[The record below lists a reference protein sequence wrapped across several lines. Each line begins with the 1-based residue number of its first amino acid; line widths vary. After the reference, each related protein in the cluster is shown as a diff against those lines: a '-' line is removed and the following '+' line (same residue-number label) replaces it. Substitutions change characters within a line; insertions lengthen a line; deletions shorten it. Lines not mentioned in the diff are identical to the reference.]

1 MLILL
6 TLLIHTAF
14 LQHLPSRGKVLL
26 GHIEVDEVD
35 QGTAGTL
42 AWGFINGVSVALLR
56 AGQVTDC
63 GPYNLQGQ
71 RGRLLRD
78 IKKGAVSRSKLSS
91 DTLFPVPVGGL

>member
-1 MLILL
+1 M
-6 TLLIHTAF
+6 
-14 LQHLPSRGKVLL
+14 LL

-63 GPYNLQGQ
+63 GPYNLQGLVR
-71 RGRLLRD
+71 RGRLLCD